1 MQNTTNLDLINIYK
15 KSFNFF
21 YNEKNNIQQSK
32 HWMRYNIIL
41 IFKIFKISEKMVY

>member
-21 YNEKNNIQQSK
+21 YNEKNNIQQKSK
-32 HWMRYNIIL
+32 HWMRYNMKKFYHL
-41 IFKIFKISEKMVY
+41 LEF